1 MYQKLKQSV
10 TGVIYSYVRTSR
22 HTQRQD
28 RQILRLKGIS
38 DVMVTEKVSADSEE
52 RPKFDELLAKLKNGD
67 MLIVLDLDRAFRDMI
82 TAILV
87 LYDLQSR
94 GVQFKILNSD
104 IDLDSELGKL
114 MYIIKAHYAES
125 ELNTLRR
132 RTREG
137 LAAARKRG
145 VRLGRPHA
153 LNDNQVQQAY
163 KLMKNQKMP
172 IYKVAR
178 KFGVAHSTLALS
190 FERMGFMV

>member
-22 HTQRQD
+22 HTQKQD
-28 RQILRLKGIS
+28 RQILRLKDIS
-38 DVMVTEKVSADSEE
+38 DVMVTERISADSDE
-52 RPKFDELLAKLKNGD
+52 RPKFDALLAKLKSGD

-145 VRLGRPHA
+145 VRLGRPFA
-153 LNDNQVQQAY
+153 LDNAQVTTAY
-163 KLMKNQKMP
+163 KIMQETGAPL
-172 IYKVAR
+172 YKIAKR
-178 KFGVAHSTLALS
+178 FGVAHSTLALS
-190 FERMGFMV
+190 FDRLGLH

>member
-1 MYQKLKQSV
+1 MYQKLKRSV

-22 HTQRQD
+22 HTQKQD
-28 RQILRLKGIS
+28 RQILRLKDIS
-38 DVMVTEKVSADSEE
+38 DVMVTEKISADSDE
-52 RPKFDELLAKLKNGD
+52 RSKFDALLAKLKSGD

-145 VRLGRPHA
+145 VRLGRPYA
-153 LNDNQVQQAY
+153 LTNSEVKKAYRLVSENNQPV
-163 KLMKNQKMP
+163 
-172 IYKVAR
+172 YKVAKR
-178 KFGVAHSTLALS
+178 FGISHSTLALS
-190 FERMGFMV
+190 FERMGFTA